1 MAAIRSARIE
11 ESRPDGGWDVLSIGA
26 FDAMWALMDQAQK
39 ICAARTEFSV
49 SLFGAGEAEG
59 ERWLAVSRRI
69 SGWRTTIHPENH
81 EAVDAARV
89 FCSQVIDDYATV
101 RPLYDALAGGRAR
114 SLTPDAAAVTLDG
127 RWWIARD
134 DRYVPLD
141 PADTEQAALIARFE
155 RHAARLDEP
164 AREEAEPVAGS
175 EQQRED
181 GER

>member
-1 MAAIRSARIE
+1 MAAIGNAQIE
-11 ESRPDGGWDVLSIGA
+11 ESRPGGGWDVLSIGA

-39 ICAARTEFSV
+39 ICAARSDFADSP
-49 SLFGAGEAEG
+49 FGAGDAEG

-69 SGWRTTIHPENH
+69 SGWRTAIHPDNH
-81 EAVDAARV
+81 EAVDAARA

-101 RPLYDALAGGRAR
+101 RPMHDALAEGRAR
-114 SLTPDAAAVTLDG
+114 SLTPDGAAVTLDG
-127 RWWIARD
+127 RWWIARH

-141 PADTEQAALIARFE
+141 PADTEHVALIATFE

-164 AREEAEPVAGS
+164 AREEAEPVGGS

-181 GER
+181 GGR